1 MPSYLLEVT
10 TPAGQR
16 EYAGEALRESAAQA
30 PPGELLVGLQE
41 VQGAFW
47 TRDASGLRMSK

>member
-1 MPSYLLEVT
+1 VT

-16 EYAGEALRESAAQA
+16 EYAGEALRARAGQA

-41 VQGAFW
+41 VQDAFW
-47 TRDASGLRMSK
+47 TGDPSGQRMSK